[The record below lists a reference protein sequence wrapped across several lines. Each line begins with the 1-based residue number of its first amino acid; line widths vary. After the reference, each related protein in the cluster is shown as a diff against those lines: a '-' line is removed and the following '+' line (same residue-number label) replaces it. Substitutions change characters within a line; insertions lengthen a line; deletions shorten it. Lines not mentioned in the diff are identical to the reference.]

1 MDRGNYRR
9 GGGDSSRGGGGDS
22 SRGGGGGGNR
32 GRGRGRGGGQY
43 EQEQGRGGGRGGSQ
57 IGGRRGGPSQMG
69 SFNQQPIQP
78 PQQWGNQ
85 PRASGP
91 GQYQGRGAPYNQ
103 QGTGQHHT
111 VGQNPGRG
119 GTAWVSRGG
128 SGTAWPRPPPQQQPQ
143 QHGSSGGGTAWAR
156 PPPQQRQQDV
166 ISGRAGS
173 GTAWVR
179 ASPQQP
185 QPQQR
190 GGGSSSR
197 NQLQRDVEPSRSG
210 ASNVRSRGAPSGSS
224 PSQSSGPIHQMDRQ
238 PGKKMAVEV
247 QNQDYSHFVSLPLAI
262 YPELVNKL
270 INFQN
275 SVLGITEVSK
285 SPTSE
290 SKASELLELGIE
302 KSIFINPKTFH
313 LTVLM
318 LKLWNKD
325 RFEAAAQ
332 VLRSV
337 SPKVLDALESRPVS
351 IRLKGLECMRGSP
364 AKAYVVY
371 APVEVIG
378 GEARLLRACQVI
390 IDAFTEA
397 GLVLEK
403 DANRKLKLH
412 ATIMNVRHSRRSGY
426 ADPFD
431 ARAIFDQYGSEEW
444 GECLL
449 REAHLSQ
456 RFVYGDNGYY
466 HCCESIPFPE
476 GM

>member
-1 MDRGNYRR
+1 MLYDKYHTINSTIQCCMTNIRPSTRR
-9 GGGDSSRGGGGDS
+9 SNVVQSIKWINRLGKNCEVGKWTMEITDVVAVEVTVVEAVAVVTPNRSKAVEAEEVGPRWVHTISSHHFSLHSYGATSQGHLVRVNIRVVGLLIISRVRVSTIQLVRIRVVVVLLGSAVVAVVLLGRDHHRS
-22 SRGGGGGGNR
+22 SDNKMLLAA
-32 GRGRGRGGGQY
+32 
-43 EQEQGRGGGRGGSQ
+43 E
-57 IGGRRGGPSQMG
+57 P
-69 SFNQQPIQP
+69 
-78 PQQWGNQ
+78 
-85 PRASGP
+85 A
-91 GQYQGRGAPYNQ
+91 
-103 QGTGQHHT
+103 
-111 VGQNPGRG
+111 V
-119 GTAWVSRGG
+119 VLLG
-128 SGTAWPRPPPQQQPQ
+128 SGHR
-143 QHGSSGGGTAWAR
+143 HNSLS
-156 PPPQQRQQDV
+156 
-166 ISGRAGS
+166 
-173 GTAWVR
+173 
-179 ASPQQP
+179 
-185 QPQQR
+185 
-190 GGGSSSR
+190 
-197 NQLQRDVEPSRSG
+197 L
-210 ASNVRSRGAPSGSS
+210 SNVVVAAALETSCNGMWNPVD
-224 PSQSSGPIHQMDRQ
+224 QEHQMFVLGVHLQ
-238 PGKKMAVEV
+238 ALVVLSLLAVEV

-412 ATIMNVRHSRRSGY
+412 ATIMNVRHSRSKNRSGY

-444 GECLL
+444 GECLI

>member
-1 MDRGNYRR
+1 MDHGNYRR
-9 GGGDSSRGGGGDS
+9 
-22 SRGGGGGGNR
+22 GGGGGNR
-32 GRGRGRGGGQY
+32 GRGRGGGNS
-43 EQEQGRGGGRGGSQ
+43 EQEQGRGGGRGG
-57 IGGRRGGPSQMG
+57 PQMG
-69 SFNQQPIQP
+69 SYNQQPPFQP
-78 PQQWGNQ
+78 PQLWGNQ

-143 QHGSSGGGTAWAR
+143 QHGSRGGGTAWAR

-210 ASNVRSRGAPSGSS
+210 ASNVRPWGAPSGASR
-224 PSQSSGPIHQMDRQ
+224 SQSS
-238 PGKKMAVEV
+238 
-247 QNQDYSHFVSLPLAI
+247 
-262 YPELVNKL
+262 
-270 INFQN
+270 
-275 SVLGITEVSK
+275 
-285 SPTSE
+285 
-290 SKASELLELGIE
+290 ELGIE

-412 ATIMNVRHSRRSGY
+412 ATIMNVRHSRSKNRSGY

-444 GECLL
+444 GECLI

>member
-9 GGGDSSRGGGGDS
+9 GGG
-22 SRGGGGGGNR
+22 GGNR
-32 GRGRGRGGGQY
+32 GRGSS
-43 EQEQGRGGGRGGSQ
+43 EQEQGRGGGRGG
-57 IGGRRGGPSQMG
+57 PQM
-69 SFNQQPIQP
+69 SSYNQQPPFQP

-85 PRASGP
+85 PRASAP
-91 GQYQGRGAPYNQ
+91 GQYQGRGDPYNQ
-103 QGTGQHHT
+103 QGTGQLHT
-111 VGQNPGRG
+111 AGQNPGRG

-128 SGTAWPRPPPQQQPQ
+128 
-143 QHGSSGGGTAWAR
+143 GGTAWAR
-156 PPPQQRQQDV
+156 PPPKQRQQDV
-166 ISGRAGS
+166 SSGS
-173 GTAWVR
+173 GTAWIR
-179 ASPQQP
+179 APPQQP
-185 QPQQR
+185 QQH
-190 GGGSSSR
+190 GGGGGCG

-224 PSQSSGPIHQMDRQ
+224 PSQSS
-238 PGKKMAVEV
+238 
-247 QNQDYSHFVSLPLAI
+247 
-262 YPELVNKL
+262 
-270 INFQN
+270 
-275 SVLGITEVSK
+275 
-285 SPTSE
+285 
-290 SKASELLELGIE
+290 ELGIE

-378 GEARLLRACQVI
+378 GEARLLRACQVM

-412 ATIMNVRHSRRSGY
+412 ATIMNARHSRRSGN
-426 ADPFD
+426 ADSFD
-431 ARAIFDQYGSEEW
+431 ARAIFGQYGSEEW

>member
-9 GGGDSSRGGGGDS
+9 GGG
-22 SRGGGGGGNR
+22 GGNR
-32 GRGRGRGGGQY
+32 GRGSS
-43 EQEQGRGGGRGGSQ
+43 EQEQGRGGGRGG
-57 IGGRRGGPSQMG
+57 PQM
-69 SFNQQPIQP
+69 SSYNQQPPFQP

-85 PRASGP
+85 PRASAP
-91 GQYQGRGAPYNQ
+91 GQYQGRGDPYNQ
-103 QGTGQHHT
+103 QGTGQLHT
-111 VGQNPGRG
+111 AGQNPGRG

-128 SGTAWPRPPPQQQPQ
+128 
-143 QHGSSGGGTAWAR
+143 GGTAWAR
-156 PPPQQRQQDV
+156 PPPKQRQQDV
-166 ISGRAGS
+166 SSGS
-173 GTAWVR
+173 GTAWIR
-179 ASPQQP
+179 APPQQP
-185 QPQQR
+185 QQH
-190 GGGSSSR
+190 GGGGGCG

-238 PGKKMAVEV
+238 PVKKMAVES
-247 QNQDYSHFVSLPLAI
+247 QNPDYSHFVSLPLAI

-378 GEARLLRACQVI
+378 GEARLLRACQVM

-403 DANRKLKLH
+403 DANRKLK
-412 ATIMNVRHSRRSGY
+412 
-426 ADPFD
+426 
-431 ARAIFDQYGSEEW
+431 QK
-444 GECLL
+444 
-449 REAHLSQ
+449 
-456 RFVYGDNGYY
+456 
-466 HCCESIPFPE
+466 
-476 GM
+476 

>member
-332 VLRSV
+332 VLR
-337 SPKVLDALESRPVS
+337 
-351 IRLKGLECMRGSP
+351 ECMRGSP

-412 ATIMNVRHSRRSGY
+412 ATIMNVRHSRSKNRSGY

>member
-9 GGGDSSRGGGGDS
+9 
-22 SRGGGGGGNR
+22 GGGGGNR
-32 GRGRGRGGGQY
+32 GRGRGRGGGNS

-57 IGGRRGGPSQMG
+57 MG
-69 SFNQQPIQP
+69 SYNQQPPFQP

-103 QGTGQHHT
+103 QGTGQHLT
-111 VGQNPGRG
+111 AGQNPGRG

-128 SGTAWPRPPPQQQPQ
+128 GGTAWPRPPPQQQPQ

-156 PPPQQRQQDV
+156 PPPKQRQQDV
-166 ISGRAGS
+166 SSGS
-173 GTAWVR
+173 GTAWIR
-179 ASPQQP
+179 APPQQP
-185 QPQQR
+185 QQH
-190 GGGSSSR
+190 GGGGGCG

-210 ASNVRSRGAPSGSS
+210 SSNVRSRGAPSGSS

-238 PGKKMAVEV
+238 PVKQMAVES
-247 QNQDYSHFVSLPLAI
+247 QNPDYSHFVSLPLAI

-270 INFQN
+270 INFQS

-325 RFEAAAQ
+325 DFEAAAQ

-412 ATIMNVRHSRRSGY
+412 ATIMNARHSRRSGN
-426 ADPFD
+426 ADSFD
-431 ARAIFDQYGSEEW
+431 ARAIFGQYGSEEW

>member
-9 GGGDSSRGGGGDS
+9 GGG
-22 SRGGGGGGNR
+22 GGNR
-32 GRGRGRGGGQY
+32 GRGSS
-43 EQEQGRGGGRGGSQ
+43 EQEQGRGGGRGG
-57 IGGRRGGPSQMG
+57 PQM
-69 SFNQQPIQP
+69 SSYNQQPPFQP

-85 PRASGP
+85 PRASAP
-91 GQYQGRGAPYNQ
+91 GQYQGRGDPYNQ
-103 QGTGQHHT
+103 QGTGQLHT
-111 VGQNPGRG
+111 AGQNPGRG

-128 SGTAWPRPPPQQQPQ
+128 
-143 QHGSSGGGTAWAR
+143 GGTAWAR
-156 PPPQQRQQDV
+156 PPPKQRQQDV
-166 ISGRAGS
+166 SSGS
-173 GTAWVR
+173 GTAWIR
-179 ASPQQP
+179 APPQQP
-185 QPQQR
+185 QQH
-190 GGGSSSR
+190 GGGGGCG

-238 PGKKMAVEV
+238 PVKKMVYIMFVDHSGAFSFSAVES
-247 QNQDYSHFVSLPLAI
+247 QNPDYSHFVSLPLAI

-378 GEARLLRACQVI
+378 GEARLLRACQVM

-412 ATIMNVRHSRRSGY
+412 ATIMNARHSRRSGN
-426 ADPFD
+426 ADSFD
-431 ARAIFDQYGSEEW
+431 ARAIFGQYGSEEW

>member
-9 GGGDSSRGGGGDS
+9 
-22 SRGGGGGGNR
+22 GGGGGNR
-32 GRGRGRGGGQY
+32 GRGRGRGCGNS
-43 EQEQGRGGGRGGSQ
+43 EQEQGHGGGS
-57 IGGRRGGPSQMG
+57 GGPQMG
-69 SFNQQPIQP
+69 SYNQQPPFQP
-78 PQQWGNQ
+78 PQLNQ

-103 QGTGQHHT
+103 QDTGQHHT
-111 VGQNPGRG
+111 VGQNSGRG
-119 GTAWVSRGG
+119 GTTWVSRGG

-156 PPPQQRQQDV
+156 PPPHQRQQDF
-166 ISGRAGS
+166 SSGS

-179 ASPQQP
+179 APPQH
-185 QPQQR
+185 PQQR
-190 GGGSSSR
+190 GAGGGSR

-210 ASNVRSRGAPSGSS
+210 ASNVRPWGAPSGSS
-224 PSQSSGPIHQMDRQ
+224 RSQSSGPIHQMDRQ
-238 PGKKMAVEV
+238 PGKRMAVES

-285 SPTSE
+285 SPISE

-325 RFEAAAQ
+325 RFEAAAH

-412 ATIMNVRHSRRSGY
+412 ATIMNARHSRSKNRSGN
-426 ADPFD
+426 ADSFD
-431 ARAIFDQYGSEEW
+431 ARAIFGQYGSEEW
-444 GECLL
+444 GECLI

-456 RFVYGDNGYY
+456 RFVYGANGYY
-466 HCCESIPFPE
+466 HCCESIPFPG

>member
-9 GGGDSSRGGGGDS
+9 
-22 SRGGGGGGNR
+22 GGGGGNR
-32 GRGRGRGGGQY
+32 GRGRGRGRGGGNS
-43 EQEQGRGGGRGGSQ
+43 EQEQGCGGGRGG
-57 IGGRRGGPSQMG
+57 PQMG
-69 SFNQQPIQP
+69 SYNEQPPFQP

-111 VGQNPGRG
+111 AGQNPGRG

-128 SGTAWPRPPPQQQPQ
+128 GGTAWPRPPPQQQPQ
-143 QHGSSGGGTAWAR
+143 QHGSSGGGTAWTR
-156 PPPQQRQQDV
+156 PPPKQRQQDV
-166 ISGRAGS
+166 SSGS
-173 GTAWVR
+173 GTAWIR
-179 ASPQQP
+179 APPQQP
-185 QPQQR
+185 QQH
-190 GGGSSSR
+190 GGGGGCG

-224 PSQSSGPIHQMDRQ
+224 PSQSS
-238 PGKKMAVEV
+238 
-247 QNQDYSHFVSLPLAI
+247 
-262 YPELVNKL
+262 
-270 INFQN
+270 
-275 SVLGITEVSK
+275 
-285 SPTSE
+285 
-290 SKASELLELGIE
+290 ELGIE
-302 KSIFINPKTFH
+302 KSIFINPETFH
-313 LTVLM
+313 LTVLI

-332 VLRSV
+332 VLR
-337 SPKVLDALESRPVS
+337 
-351 IRLKGLECMRGSP
+351 ECMRGSP

-412 ATIMNVRHSRRSGY
+412 ATIMNAGHRRSKNRSGN
-426 ADPFD
+426 ADSFD
-431 ARAIFDQYGSEEW
+431 ARAIFGQYGSEEW

-456 RFVYGDNGYY
+456 MYVYGDDGYY

>member
-9 GGGDSSRGGGGDS
+9 GGG
-22 SRGGGGGGNR
+22 GGNR
-32 GRGRGRGGGQY
+32 GRGSS
-43 EQEQGRGGGRGGSQ
+43 EQEQGRGGGRGG
-57 IGGRRGGPSQMG
+57 PQM
-69 SFNQQPIQP
+69 SSYNQQPPFQP

-85 PRASGP
+85 PRASAP
-91 GQYQGRGAPYNQ
+91 GQYQGRGDPYNQ
-103 QGTGQHHT
+103 QGTGQLHT
-111 VGQNPGRG
+111 AGQNPGRG

-128 SGTAWPRPPPQQQPQ
+128 
-143 QHGSSGGGTAWAR
+143 GGTAWAR
-156 PPPQQRQQDV
+156 PPPKQRQQDV
-166 ISGRAGS
+166 SSGS
-173 GTAWVR
+173 GTAWIR
-179 ASPQQP
+179 APPQQP
-185 QPQQR
+185 QQH
-190 GGGSSSR
+190 GGGGGCG

-238 PGKKMAVEV
+238 PVKKMAVES
-247 QNQDYSHFVSLPLAI
+247 QNPDYSHFVSLPLAI

-378 GEARLLRACQVI
+378 GEARLLRACQVM

-412 ATIMNVRHSRRSGY
+412 ATIMNARHSRSKNRSGN
-426 ADPFD
+426 ADSFD
-431 ARAIFDQYGSEEW
+431 ARAIFGQYGSEEW

>member
-1 MDRGNYRR
+1 MDHGNYRR
-9 GGGDSSRGGGGDS
+9 
-22 SRGGGGGGNR
+22 GGGGGNR
-32 GRGRGRGGGQY
+32 GRGRGGGNS
-43 EQEQGRGGGRGGSQ
+43 EQEQGRGGGRGG
-57 IGGRRGGPSQMG
+57 PQMG
-69 SFNQQPIQP
+69 SYNQQPPFQP
-78 PQQWGNQ
+78 PQLWGNQ

-143 QHGSSGGGTAWAR
+143 QHGSRGGGTAWAR

-210 ASNVRSRGAPSGSS
+210 ASNVRPWGAPSGASR
-224 PSQSSGPIHQMDRQ
+224 SQSSGPIHQMDRQ

-444 GECLL
+444 GECLI

>member
-9 GGGDSSRGGGGDS
+9 
-22 SRGGGGGGNR
+22 GGGGGNR
-32 GRGRGRGGGQY
+32 GRGRGRGRGGGNS
-43 EQEQGRGGGRGGSQ
+43 EQEQGCGGGRGG
-57 IGGRRGGPSQMG
+57 PQMG
-69 SFNQQPIQP
+69 SYNEQPPFQP

-111 VGQNPGRG
+111 AGQNPGRG

-128 SGTAWPRPPPQQQPQ
+128 GGTAWPRPPPQQQPQ
-143 QHGSSGGGTAWAR
+143 QHGSSGGGTAWTR
-156 PPPQQRQQDV
+156 PPPKQRQQDV
-166 ISGRAGS
+166 SSGS
-173 GTAWVR
+173 GTAWIR
-179 ASPQQP
+179 APPQQP
-185 QPQQR
+185 QQH
-190 GGGSSSR
+190 GGGGGCG

-238 PGKKMAVEV
+238 PVKKMAVES
-247 QNQDYSHFVSLPLAI
+247 QYPDYSHFVSLPLAI

-290 SKASELLELGIE
+290 SKASELFELGIE
-302 KSIFINPKTFH
+302 KSIFINPETFH
-313 LTVLM
+313 LTVLI

-337 SPKVLDALESRPVS
+337 SPKVLDALENRPVS

-412 ATIMNVRHSRRSGY
+412 ATIMNAGHRRRSGN
-426 ADPFD
+426 ADSFD
-431 ARAIFDQYGSEEW
+431 ARAIFGQYGSEEW

-456 RFVYGDNGYY
+456 MYVYGDDGYY

>member
-1 MDRGNYRR
+1 M
-9 GGGDSSRGGGGDS
+9 SSHHFSLHNNGVTSQGHLVRVNIRVVGLLII
-22 SRGGGGGGNR
+22 SRVR
-32 GRGRGRGGGQY
+32 VSTIQLVRIRVVVVLL
-43 EQEQGRGGGRGGSQ
+43 GSVVV
-57 IGGRRGGPSQMG
+57 
-69 SFNQQPIQP
+69 
-78 PQQWGNQ
+78 
-85 PRASGP
+85 AVVLLGP
-91 GQYQGRGAPYNQ
+91 G
-103 QGTGQHHT
+103 HH
-111 VGQNPGRG
+111 R
-119 GTAWVSRGG
+119 
-128 SGTAWPRPPPQQQPQ
+128 
-143 QHGSSGGGTAWAR
+143 
-156 PPPQQRQQDV
+156 
-166 ISGRAGS
+166 
-173 GTAWVR
+173 
-179 ASPQQP
+179 
-185 QPQQR
+185 
-190 GGGSSSR
+190 SSSHS
-197 NQLQRDVEPSRSG
+197 NMVVVAVVLLGRDHHRSSDNKMLVAAVVLLGYGHRHSSLSNMVVAAAVETSCNGMWNR
-210 ASNVRSRGAPSGSS
+210 VD
-224 PSQSSGPIHQMDRQ
+224 QEHQMFVLGVHLQ
-238 PGKKMAVEV
+238 ALVLLSLLAVES
-247 QNQDYSHFVSLPLAI
+247 QYPDYSHFVSLPLAI

-290 SKASELLELGIE
+290 SKASELFELGIE
-302 KSIFINPKTFH
+302 KSIFINPETFH
-313 LTVLM
+313 LTVLI

-337 SPKVLDALESRPVS
+337 SPKVLDALENRPVS

-412 ATIMNVRHSRRSGY
+412 ATIMNAGHRRRSGN
-426 ADPFD
+426 ADSFD
-431 ARAIFDQYGSEEW
+431 ARAIFGQYGSEEW

-456 RFVYGDNGYY
+456 MYVYGDDGYY

>member
-9 GGGDSSRGGGGDS
+9 GGG
-22 SRGGGGGGNR
+22 GGNR
-32 GRGRGRGGGQY
+32 GRGSS
-43 EQEQGRGGGRGGSQ
+43 EQEQGRGGGRGG
-57 IGGRRGGPSQMG
+57 PQM
-69 SFNQQPIQP
+69 SSYNQQPPFQP

-85 PRASGP
+85 PRASAP
-91 GQYQGRGAPYNQ
+91 GQYQGRGDPYNQ
-103 QGTGQHHT
+103 QGTGQLHT
-111 VGQNPGRG
+111 AGQNPGRG

-128 SGTAWPRPPPQQQPQ
+128 
-143 QHGSSGGGTAWAR
+143 GGTAWAR
-156 PPPQQRQQDV
+156 PPPKQRQQDV
-166 ISGRAGS
+166 SSGS
-173 GTAWVR
+173 GTAWIR
-179 ASPQQP
+179 APPQQP
-185 QPQQR
+185 QQH
-190 GGGSSSR
+190 GGGGGCG

-238 PGKKMAVEV
+238 PVKKMAVES
-247 QNQDYSHFVSLPLAI
+247 QNPDYSHFVSLPLAI

-332 VLRSV
+332 VLR
-337 SPKVLDALESRPVS
+337 
-351 IRLKGLECMRGSP
+351 ECMRGSP

-378 GEARLLRACQVI
+378 GEARLLRACQVM

-412 ATIMNVRHSRRSGY
+412 ATIMNARHSRSKNRSGN
-426 ADPFD
+426 ADSFD
-431 ARAIFDQYGSEEW
+431 ARAIFGQYGSEEW